1 MVGED
6 YHMVAGVALPTK
18 SFPPP
23 ATNWSVP
30 CCISSA
36 NRLPAAAVLLARPK
50 GEEGLLKI

>member
-1 MVGED
+1 
-6 YHMVAGVALPTK
+6 MVAGVALPTK